1 MTNLY
6 NKEKT
11 VKKTLVHIE
20 ALPKRKQY
28 EEKKLSGNQTFSNQ
42 YKYINKKTMVSLVA
56 LVMKNI
62 LRKKKRENRESLT
75 IQ

>member
-42 YKYINKKTMVSLVA
+42 YKYINK
-56 LVMKNI
+56 
-62 LRKKKRENRESLT
+62 
-75 IQ
+75 